1 VSRDLRINAR
11 RGKEGPAF
19 DRKVRVV
26 DGRELI
32 EGLAQ
37 IFDAD
42 FCHVRLLI
50 RKMAHN
56 YKPSVPARM
65 VTKFLRKLFPTADDE
80 GCEAAFSLLVQRS

>member
-19 DRKVRVV
+19 DRKVRVA

-42 FCHVRLLI
+42 LGHVRLLI

-56 YKPSVPARM
+56 DKTKRAGENGHEIPAKIVSDSGR
-65 VTKFLRKLFPTADDE
+65 
-80 GCEAAFSLLVQRS
+80 